1 MLNHT
6 QINKRTVNGKTLLE
20 TYFLN
25 TFLKLWCTKLKKKTI
40 HVHCESHF
48 MKRDLPTNWGAY
60 GIGPTTHGSPHYYYS
75 TTAHIKAK
83 AHEASR

>member
-6 QINKRTVNGKTLLE
+6 QINKRTENGKTLLE
-20 TYFLN
+20 NFFEHFSQFGARN
-25 TFLKLWCTKLKKKTI
+25 FKKTI

-60 GIGPTTHGSPHYYYS
+60 GIGPTTHGSPHYYY

-83 AHEASR
+83 AHGTGR